1 MGEELAR
8 KDRERVM
15 LEEARNKVESYSY
28 FIKNKLMDDEE
39 NVGKVSTEEQREE
52 IRQLASE
59 ATDWLDFD
67 GYDADLETM
76 QAKYKE
82 LSEPA
87 EKIWFRLAEMTARP
101 EAIAAMN
108 DSLDKVEEVLKKWE
122 TSKPQITDDEKA
134 DVREKMDG
142 IRKWIQEKV
151 EEQDAK
157 QPHEDPAFT
166 SEEVPVQAQSLNRL
180 VKKLSKK
187 PKPKPEKK
195 EEEKK
200 ENSTETDG
208 ESSEEKKDSD
218 EDKAESGARRL
229 MIRLKA
235 AKRLLMR
242 RPSLRKMPQK

>member
-1 MGEELAR
+1 MG
-8 KDRERVM
+8 
-15 LEEARNKVESYSY
+15 
-28 FIKNKLMDDEE
+28 
-39 NVGKVSTEEQREE
+39 
-52 IRQLASE
+52 
-59 ATDWLDFD
+59 
-67 GYDADLETM
+67 
-76 QAKYKE
+76 
-82 LSEPA
+82 
-87 EKIWFRLAEMTARP
+87 WFRLAEMTARP

-108 DSLDKVEEVLKKWE
+108 DSLDKVEDILKKWE
-122 TSKPQITDDEKA
+122 TAKPQITDDEKA

-218 EDKAESGARRL
+218 EDKAESDGSTTDDRAESGETTSDE
-229 MIRLKA
+229 KA
-235 AKRLLMR
+235 EPKEDATEEEKDGDAEL
-242 RPSLRKMPQK
+242 